1 MDCHAPFVF
10 FGYELHLP
18 PEMNARSSIS
28 LLYDLNGM
36 IQKPFE
42 IRSILPYFPPF
53 VDDTVVTD
61 GMICIVIGFTPTT
74 ARETYHHSKELAA
87 YIVGNPVLDGFHLAE
102 HAMFH
107 CGIEWQPEVDS
118 DDSSDASSE
127 ASGDASSDAS
137 SDARSEASHDGGSD
151 ASDEAS
157 RETSNEEYS
166 DDYEEDAMEESN
178 PPLPSP
184 SDKLP

>member
-1 MDCHAPFVF
+1 MDCHAPIVF
-10 FGYELHLP
+10 YGYELHLP

-36 IQKPFE
+36 IEKPFE

-53 VDDTVVTD
+53 VDDTVITD

-87 YIVGNPVLDGFHLAE
+87 YIRDNHVLDGFHVAE
-102 HAMFH
+102 HAIFH

-118 DDSSDASSE
+118 GSEASSE
-127 ASGDASSDAS
+127 ASSDGSHEASSES
-137 SDARSEASHDGGSD
+137 SEPSHEPS
-151 ASDEAS
+151 
-157 RETSNEEYS
+157 EEYS
-166 DDYEEDAMEESN
+166 DNYEEDVMEESHAV
-178 PPLPSP
+178 PDELP
-184 SDKLP
+184 

>member
-18 PEMNARSSIS
+18 PEMNARNSIS

-74 ARETYHHSKELAA
+74 ARETYHHSKELAS

-118 DDSSDASSE
+118 EDGSE
-127 ASGDASSDAS
+127 AISDASSDAS
-137 SDARSEASHDGGSD
+137 SDGSDVSSDGSGDGSEASSEASH
-151 ASDEAS
+151 
-157 RETSNEEYS
+157 ETSTEEYT

-178 PPLPSP
+178 PTP
-184 SDKLP
+184 SDKLS

>member
-1 MDCHAPFVF
+1 MDCHAPIVF
-10 FGYELHLP
+10 YGYELHLP

-36 IQKPFE
+36 IEKPFE

-53 VDDTVVTD
+53 VDDTAITD

-87 YIVGNPVLDGFHLAE
+87 YIRDNHVLDGFHVAE
-102 HAMFH
+102 HAIFH

-118 DDSSDASSE
+118 GSE
-127 ASGDASSDAS
+127 ASSDGSEASRDT
-137 SDARSEASHDGGSD
+137 SEASHHRSE
-151 ASDEAS
+151 S
-157 RETSNEEYS
+157 TEEYS
-166 DDYEEDAMEESN
+166 DNYEEDVMEESHAVSDE
-178 PPLPSP
+178 LP
-184 SDKLP
+184 